1 MTTSLSEPLKE
12 TLRHSIVLENAANRL
27 REAEDT
33 DELVETWQLFC
44 DNTTGD
50 VREALRQV
58 YAEVLAKLTGG
69 LRV

>member
-1 MTTSLSEPLKE
+1 MSPFEQAKQAFRS
-12 TLRHSIVLENAANRL
+12 SIVLENAAARL

-33 DELVETWQLFC
+33 DELVQSWMIFC
-44 DNTTGD
+44 DDTEGD

>member
-1 MTTSLSEPLKE
+1 MSPFEQVKQSF
-12 TLRHSIVLENAANRL
+12 RSSIVLENAASRL

-33 DELVETWQLFC
+33 SELVETWMLFC
-44 DNTTGD
+44 DDTEGD
-50 VREALRQV
+50 VRKALQDV

>member
-1 MTTSLSEPLKE
+1 MSPSEALTH
-12 TLRHSIVLENAANRL
+12 TLRSSIVLENAAARL

-33 DELVETWQLFC
+33 DELVQSWMIFC
-44 DNTTGD
+44 DKTEGD
-50 VREALRQV
+50 VRIALQDV

>member
-1 MTTSLSEPLKE
+1 MSPSE
-12 TLRHSIVLENAANRL
+12 TLAHTLRSSIVLENAAERL

-33 DELVETWQLFC
+33 YELVETWKLFC
-44 DNTTGD
+44 EKTEGD
-50 VREALRQV
+50 VREALRAV